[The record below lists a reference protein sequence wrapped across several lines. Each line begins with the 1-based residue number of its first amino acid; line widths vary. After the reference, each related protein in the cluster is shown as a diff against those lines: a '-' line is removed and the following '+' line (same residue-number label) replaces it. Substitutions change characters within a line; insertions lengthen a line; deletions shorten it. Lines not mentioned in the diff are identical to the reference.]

1 MGAIVG
7 ATLGLLAFMLA
18 FTFGLAASRFDE
30 LLVLDESNA
39 IGTAYL
45 RAGLLPEPQRSGL
58 RKLLKDYVELRLNG
72 IGIKNIEQA
81 LSESSGLHRALWSL
95 ATEVA
100 AKDTRSVETGL
111 FIQSLNEVID
121 LHSKRVMFGLHNRIP
136 QMVWM
141 RSTSLRRSRWGR
153 LDTRKE

>member
-1 MGAIVG
+1 
-7 ATLGLLAFMLA
+7 MLA
-18 FTFGLAASRFDE
+18 FTFGLAASRFDARK

-39 IGTAYL
+39 IGTVPLARVFCRNL
-45 RAGLLPEPQRSGL
+45 SSGL

-100 AKDTRSVETGL
+100 AKDTRS
-111 FIQSLNEVID
+111 
-121 LHSKRVMFGLHNRIP
+121 SKRDCSFSP
-136 QMVWM
+136 
-141 RSTSLRRSRWGR
+141 STR
-153 LDTRKE
+153 